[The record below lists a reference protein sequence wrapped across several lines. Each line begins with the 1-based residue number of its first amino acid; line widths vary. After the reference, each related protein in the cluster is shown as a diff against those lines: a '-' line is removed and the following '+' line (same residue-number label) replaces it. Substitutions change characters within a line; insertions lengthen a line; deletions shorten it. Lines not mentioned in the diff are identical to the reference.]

1 MNAAQTL
8 CPAPAGRLGFALL
21 LGLLALAA
29 GGKAILADT
38 LDPDCF
44 WHLRVADQIAQVG
57 WPRPLVDD
65 LSFESS
71 KRPWTPYSWLAELG
85 MKRLWD
91 AGGYRAAVVVQALMQ
106 AAFIVMLGLGAVEAS
121 RAIAGTPRYLASCL
135 AAAAGGLLSLAY
147 LSFRPVTADLVLM
160 SIIAWL
166 LLRDRRMNQNSLA
179 VWLVPLLTLFAA
191 NVHFIALL
199 VPLWTGALLVGDAIE
214 LRPLRRG
221 LLLTAL
227 SAAASLATPM
237 PIGTLRT
244 VAHYTFRDVM
254 VRSSAIAEM
263 QPFHRG
269 IMGHVSAAIV
279 TLIFIGVIVRCI
291 AAWRGKGQIPLP
303 LGELIWLAGSTMLLF
318 TVGRMSPVFAL
329 IGCPLL
335 AATMPNLSDR
345 VLTRPAIVIALAA
358 VSVIG
363 ICKLVV
369 AFPASSMP
377 LSVWLNRNLPSYP
390 CAAADF
396 VDQHVRPVT
405 GRLICEFTYGG
416 YLEWRLGDRYQMMM
430 DGRTQ
435 VFPAQF
441 WRLLL
446 AGSDQDRRRLVQD
459 ARADAAI
466 VPARRSLFL
475 ATLLDLQWK
484 TVYED
489 ACAKVLIPPPA
500 Q

>member
-1 MNAAQTL
+1 MSTTAT
-8 CPAPAGRLGFALL
+8 PSSTGRLGFALL

-44 WHLRVADQIAQVG
+44 WHLRVADQIAKAG

-71 KRPWTPYSWLAELG
+71 KQPWTPYSWLAELG

-91 AGGYRAAVVVQALMQ
+91 AGGYRAAVAVQALMQ
-106 AAFIVMLGLGAVEAS
+106 AAFIIMLGLGAVEAS
-121 RAIAGTPRYLASCL
+121 RAIAGTPRYLASAL

-160 SIIAWL
+160 SLIAWL
-166 LLRDRRMNQNSLA
+166 LLRDRRMNQNSVA

-199 VPLWTGALLVGDAIE
+199 VPLWTASLLVGDAIE

-227 SAAASLATPM
+227 TAAASLATPM
-237 PIGTLRT
+237 PFSTLRT
-244 VAHYTFRDVM
+244 VAGYAFHDVM
-254 VRSSAIAEM
+254 VRSHVIAEM
-263 QPFHRG
+263 QPFYRD

-279 TLIFIGVIVRCI
+279 TIISVCVIVRWF

-303 LGELIWLAGSTMLLF
+303 LGELIWLAGSAVLLF
-318 TVGRMSPVFAL
+318 AVGRMSPVFAL

-345 VLTRPAIVIALAA
+345 TLTRPAIVIALAA
-358 VSVIG
+358 VLVIG
-363 ICKLVV
+363 ICKLVL
-369 AFPASSMP
+369 AFPASSTP
-377 LSVWLNRNLPSYP
+377 LSVWLNRNLPFYP
-390 CAAADF
+390 CAAADY
-396 VDQHVRPVT
+396 VDQHVSPASHRI
-405 GRLICEFTYGG
+405 ICEFSWGG
-416 YLEWRLGDRYQMMM
+416 YLEWRLGDRFQMMM

-441 WRLLL
+441 WQLLFL
-446 AGSDQDRRRLVQD
+446 GSAQDRRRMVQD

-466 VPARRSLFL
+466 VPAQRSAFL
-475 ATLLDLQWK
+475 ATLLDLNWK

-500 Q
+500 R